1 MLSRLNIGTS
11 EKACRKPRSSIA
23 VWNIIPRFISVLKN
37 FYRWRINTHT
47 HTHKP
52 VNQVQVDICGSEF
65 NFA

>member
-1 MLSRLNIGTS
+1 MKYEILFLDLLVCWKTFIGEELTH
-11 EKACRKPRSSIA
+11 
-23 VWNIIPRFISVLKN
+23 
-37 FYRWRINTHT
+37 THT